1 MTDLV
6 LALKITADNKGI
18 KVALAETTAD
28 LEQMGVA
35 ATTAASQLTAT
46 SIATDKVGKGAT
58 ASAAGTRAF
67 NTSLSQQQAA
77 AVGAAAAQDRL
88 TRAAASYGLTVGQY
102 QQAQRQ
108 LPMQI
113 TDITTSLVSGMPVYM
128 IAVQQGGQ
136 LRDAYGGIGN
146 AARALFTTLRAGV
159 AAINPLTLAIGAV
172 VGTVGALGAAAYA
185 SYRELQEYDRA
196 LISTGNYAATTA
208 GALADLT
215 ERVGEATG
223 EFSESRAA
231 AVELATSGKL
241 AGTVL
246 EDASRAAVNLAR
258 LTGAGISSTTADII
272 KLADAPSEHLAKLNE
287 QYHFLSASTYEQIRA
302 LEKQGKTQDAVAL
315 SIAELARVT
324 DHRTQEM
331 EARAGSLERAW
342 KAVGDTVAGI
352 WQGMKDLGR
361 DDDEYLLAQARK
373 RLANA
378 ESVAAWDGYDGET
391 ASVRKAR
398 EAVRVIEERIAVT
411 RVAAEIAADMQRDE
425 EAAIKASQEQEKA
438 AEEARKKAE
447 RERESAVR
455 ARVAAAERLRN
466 AADAEIA
473 GMQRQ
478 IKLGE
483 KATNVARTR
492 YEIEHGA
499 YRALDGARQQAL
511 LREAARLDAAE
522 AARKAGDDYKA
533 LLEDLQTKEER
544 LTAQMRERMSV
555 LDAARASGAA
565 NDGQYTQAAG
575 RIAAA
580 SFEKAPKFTG
590 LAPEVGG
597 AAGELAK
604 VAEAEKALKDWH
616 DRQLQMLAD
625 RRQQELGVN
634 SQWNEQEKA
643 LQKEHSD
650 ALAQIQQAQQVASL
664 SMVESVTGQSAEL
677 IGQMAGKSSAAYK
690 AMFLVNKAAAIA
702 QALVNTEVAA
712 TAALAM
718 GPIFGIPAST
728 MVRALGYMSV
738 GTIAASAIQ
747 GVAHDGIGRVPAA
760 NEGTWLLKQ
769 DEMVLNSTQAENFG
783 VLLDFVSAQQKA
795 VAGGGTAASAG
806 GERSVVINVINQ
818 GGEQMEA
825 KVTSRQVVGN
835 EERWEIVLL
844 AKQAMAVD
852 VAENGDFAQLGQQ
865 IYGWPRQGR

>member
-6 LALKITADNKGI
+6 LALKITADNKGA
-18 KVALAETTAD
+18 KPALAETTAD
-28 LEQMGVA
+28 LEQMGGA

-58 ASAAGTRAF
+58 TSAAGTRAF

-128 IAVQQGGQ
+128 VAVQQGGQ

-324 DHRTQEM
+324 DQRTQEM
-331 EARAGSLERAW
+331 EARAGWLERAW
-342 KAVGDTVAGI
+342 KAVGDTVAGV
-352 WQGMKDLGR
+352 WQSMKDVGR
-361 DDDEYLLAQARK
+361 DDDEYKLEQARQ
-373 RLANA
+373 RLANVERSRGVAGVSGQRAA
-378 ESVAAWDGYDGET
+378 ENIRAEIRALEDKITAAR
-391 ASVRKAR
+391 A
-398 EAVRVIEERIAVT
+398 
-411 RVAAEIAADMQRDE
+411 AAEITADMQRDE

-478 IKLGE
+478 IELGE

-511 LREAARLDAAE
+511 LKEAARLDAAE

-565 NDGQYTQAAG
+565 NDDQYTQAAG

-664 SMVESVTGQSAEL
+664 SMVESVTRQSAEL